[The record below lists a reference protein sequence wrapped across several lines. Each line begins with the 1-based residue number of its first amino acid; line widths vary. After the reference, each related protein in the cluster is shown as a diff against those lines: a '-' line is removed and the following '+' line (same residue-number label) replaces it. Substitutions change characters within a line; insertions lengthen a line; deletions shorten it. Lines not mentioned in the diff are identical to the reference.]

1 MIGLKHVGYTES
13 TVQKREMTV
22 GELRHR
28 IAKIYLKKSDKK
40 FVILCL
46 DSGERL
52 ELNSM
57 KDALDF
63 EWCDE
68 CKIEIINLPHSF
80 GVINKFGQMEETS
93 PTIVTIQIAAEESE
107 NGTTVI

>member
-1 MIGLKHVGYTES
+1 MIGLKYVSYTES

-52 ELNSM
+52 ELSSM
-57 KDALDF
+57 EDALDF
-63 EWCDE
+63 EWCN

-80 GVINKFGQMEETS
+80 GAIDKFGQMEETA
-93 PTIVTIQIAAEESE
+93 PTIVTIQIAAEESD
-107 NGTTVI
+107 GTTVI

>member
-1 MIGLKHVGYTES
+1 MIGLKYVGYTEA

-52 ELNSM
+52 ELSSM
-57 KDALDF
+57 EDALDF
-63 EWCDE
+63 EWCDD

-80 GVINKFGQMEETS
+80 GAIDKFGQMEETA
-93 PTIVTIQIAAEESE
+93 PTIVTIQIAAEESD
-107 NGTTVI
+107 GATVI